1 MALFKSI
8 PSFTNT
14 SVPSDR
20 FIGPFIGYGRCDQT
34 NGLHAFYCGFATY
47 FLNSPKTISTAKFEV
62 VSAMTSTDTP
72 RIQLAFYYP
81 ANVNGQVRVGVQIPN
96 SLATGI
102 DPTTTGVKTVSYG
115 TSWQAPSGI
124 FFALIKAVTLTS
136 TGNST
141 GTLRSF
147 NNNSGASDYISTQ
160 FMGGFSSSTPT
171 GIYNTPSFPRP
182 SSSFGNTQTLLSDY
196 SSTSVDYYENGNSS
210 YGNVGT
216 AIMIG

>member
-1 MALFKSI
+1 MAIFRSI

-20 FIGPFIGYGRCDQT
+20 YIGPFMAHGRCDGT
-34 NGLHAFYCGFATY
+34 NGLYNYYTSFATY

-62 VSAMTSTDTP
+62 VTAMTNTGTP
-72 RIQLAFYYP
+72 VIQLAFYYP

-102 DPTTTGVKTVSYG
+102 DAATTGVKTVSYG

-124 FFALIKAVTLTS
+124 FFALIKATGSTLN
-136 TGNST
+136 NS
-141 GTLRSF
+141 GTIRSF
-147 NNNSGASDYISTQ
+147 NIQSGTNDYIFSQ
-160 FMGGFSSSTPT
+160 FMGGFSPSTPT
-171 GIYNTPSFPRP
+171 AQYGTPAFPVP
-182 SSSFGNTQTLLSDY
+182 SSYGQTQNLLTDY
-196 SSTSVDYYENGNSS
+196 TGTSVDYSAFVSTNQGSS
-210 YGNVGT
+210 NP